1 MLKVLSE
8 NIELLIVLFTAV
20 SAIVFA
26 IIKFFDFKTKS
37 QTLASIRSSFDS
49 IVEKLSSENE
59 IEKISAAILL
69 RRFFDK
75 KTEEGGK
82 RTPYVKE
89 TINVIA
95 SLLRNLPTCIFQKT
109 LADGLSYTIDL
120 QNVDFQK
127 ANFQQSYLGR
137 KDGKAIDISV
147 ADFFRADFS
156 QALIDNVIAV
166 KTIFYQARFHQT
178 TIKNSDCQGAN
189 FCGTD
194 LLGARFDKVNLLGAN
209 FRNAV
214 NIPEVIT
221 EHLDQDFVY
230 REKVENN
237 IDRPK
242 EDRKGKVFVSR
253 PAIMT
258 IDQHRYTE
266 LFSEYLNKLGVEVRT
281 YNRSEYGNYG
291 QIGKIRTEISQ
302 CSGIVIFGFKQLKIN
317 SGEYRPFT
325 DEHTDVKD
333 KWLPTPWNNIE
344 VGMALM
350 KGLPVLIIKDPEVN
364 DGIFDDT
371 ISESFIHT
379 VVITAGLDSKVFKE
393 NINSW
398 LNNFVH

>member
-1 MLKVLSE
+1 MLKALSD

-49 IVEKLSSENE
+49 IVEKLSSDNE

-75 KTEEGGK
+75 KTEEGGRK
-82 RTPYVKE
+82 TPFVKE

-109 LADGLSYTIDL
+109 LADGLSYTLDL
-120 QNVDFQK
+120 KNVDLQK
-127 ANFQQSYLGR
+127 ANFQQAYLGR
-137 KDGKAIDISV
+137 KDGKAIDFSS

-166 KTIFYQARFHQT
+166 NTIFYQARFHQA
-178 TIKNSDCQGAN
+178 TIKNANCEGAN
-189 FCGTD
+189 FCGAD
-194 LLGARFDKVNLLGAN
+194 LLGARFVNVNLLKAE
-209 FRNAV
+209 FKNAV
-214 NIPEVIT
+214 NIPEIIAD
-221 EHLDQDFVY
+221 HLDQDFIY
-230 REKVENN
+230 RETVIKN
-237 IDRPK
+237 IERRSNAK
-242 EDRKGKVFVSR
+242 KRNVFISR

-266 LFSEYLNKLGVEVRT
+266 LFTEYLIKLGIEAKT
-281 YNRSEYGNYG
+281 FNRSEYGHYG

-325 DEHTDVKD
+325 DEYTDVKD

-350 KGLPVLIIKDPEVN
+350 KGLPALIIKDPEVN
-364 DGIFDDT
+364 DGIFDNT

-379 VVITAGLDSKVFKE
+379 VVITTGLDSKVFEE
-393 NINSW
+393 NINAW
-398 LNNFVH
+398 INNFMN